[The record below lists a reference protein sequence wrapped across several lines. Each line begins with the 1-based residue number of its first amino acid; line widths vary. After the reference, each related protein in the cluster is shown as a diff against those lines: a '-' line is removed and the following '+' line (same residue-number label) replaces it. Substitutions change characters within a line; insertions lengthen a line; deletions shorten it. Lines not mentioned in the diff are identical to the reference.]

1 MDKFFDIFIEF
12 DKYLI
17 DKIILES
24 ISFKKKGY
32 VCVVDGNVLANT
44 YVNDEYKGI
53 INNAVVNLCDG
64 SSIALLAGL
73 IHHKRFETYTGP
85 EIFSKLTKTQ
95 FRQYFIGNTEEN
107 LNRLKTRFTELGYNI
122 DQFKFESLPF
132 RNVND
137 FDYPTI
143 AKKINEFSPDI
154 IWISL
159 GAPKQEIFISKLYPY
174 INKGILF
181 AIGAAFTLFLGNEQN
196 KRAPEL
202 LRRMHLLWLIRI
214 IHEPCKVG
222 KRALNYLIL
231 LPGLVLDEIKRTK
244 NIK

>member
-1 MDKFFDIFIEF
+1 MDKYFDIFIEF

-64 SSIALLAGL
+64 SSIALLAGIL
-73 IHHKRFETYTGP
+73 HHKRFDSYNGP
-85 EIFSKLTKTQ
+85 EIFSKLTKTK
-95 FRQYFIGNTEEN
+95 TEEN
-107 LNRLKTRFTELGYNI
+107 LNRLKTMFTTLGYKV
-122 DQFKFESLPF
+122 DQFKFEYLPF

-137 FDYPTI
+137 FDFPTI
-143 AKKINEFSPDI
+143 AESINEFSPDI
-154 IWISL
+154 IWVSL
-159 GAPKQEIFISKLYPY
+159 GAPKQEIFISKLYPF
-174 INKGILF
+174 INRGILF
-181 AIGAAFTLFLGNEQN
+181 AIGAAFTLFLGNKQN

-202 LRRMHLLWLIRI
+202 LRRMHLLWLIRLM
-214 IHEPCKVG
+214 HEPRKVG
-222 KRALNYLIL
+222 KRALNYLVL
-231 LPGLVLDEIKRTK
+231 LPVLVLDEIKRTK

>member
-1 MDKFFDIFIEF
+1 MDKYFDIFIEF

-64 SSIALLAGL
+64 SSIALLAGIL
-73 IHHKRFETYTGP
+73 HHKRFDSYTGP
-85 EIFSKLTKTQ
+85 EIFSKLTKTKY
-95 FRQYFIGNTEEN
+95 RQYFIGNTEEN
-107 LNRLKTRFTELGYNI
+107 LNRLKTMFTTLGYKV
-122 DQFKFESLPF
+122 DQFKFEYLPF

-137 FDYPTI
+137 FDFPTI
-143 AKKINEFSPDI
+143 AESINEFSPDI
-154 IWISL
+154 IWVSL
-159 GAPKQEIFISKLYPY
+159 GAPKQEIFISKLYPF
-174 INKGILF
+174 INRGILF
-181 AIGAAFTLFLGNEQN
+181 AIGAAFTLFLGNKQN

-202 LRRMHLLWLIRI
+202 LRRMHLLWLIRLM
-214 IHEPCKVG
+214 HEPRKVG
-222 KRALNYLIL
+222 KRALNYLVL
-231 LPGLVLDEIKRTK
+231 LPVLVLDEIKRTK